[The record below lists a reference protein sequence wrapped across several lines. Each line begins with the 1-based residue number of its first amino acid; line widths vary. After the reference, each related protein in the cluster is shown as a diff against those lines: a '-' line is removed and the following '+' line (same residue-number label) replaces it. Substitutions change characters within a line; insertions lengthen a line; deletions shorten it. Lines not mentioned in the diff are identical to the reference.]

1 MNTYVIDTSVAVAW
15 YLDESFS
22 AAAQA
27 WQEGVLIYW
36 QSLNLE
42 LRKTGKCTKP
52 AHFLIP

>member
-1 MNTYVIDTSVAVAW
+1 MHGKLKPLNDFRLKGA
-15 YLDESFS
+15 
-22 AAAQA
+22 
-27 WQEGVLIYW
+27 LIYW